1 MAAAVLGEA
10 RQLLGAASD
19 GYGHCCPPVFDP
31 YTLVALIGGIALAT
45 YFLRIV
51 IVTSTIMGRS
61 WVLDSP
67 FGEIGGSCMNISF
80 KKNLIHKTVQCMWS
94 EVRFLSFL
102 I

>member
-1 MAAAVLGEA
+1 MRSVASIMAAAVLGEA
-10 RQLLGAASD
+10 RQLLGSASD

-61 WVLDSP
+61 WVMDSP

-80 KKNLIHKTVQCMWS
+80 KCQEEHYTKNRTVH
-94 EVRFLSFL
+94 VV
-102 I
+102 

>member
-51 IVTSTIMGRS
+51 IVTSTIGGRS
-61 WVLDSP
+61 IFEPLFSL
-67 FGEIGGSCMNISF
+67 G
-80 KKNLIHKTVQCMWS
+80 K
-94 EVRFLSFL
+94 FLTRCHEALVFQPRN
-102 I
+102 

>member
-1 MAAAVLGEA
+1 MTDLVSG
-10 RQLLGAASD
+10 RQLSGLFGSASD

-80 KKNLIHKTVQCMWS
+80 KKNHIHKTVQCICMWS
-94 EVRFLSFL
+94 EV